1 MGEPI
6 HSGRM
11 TTANTDLYRTS
22 SKMILVTRDPVYSHK
37 AIVQG
42 QYIGPKP
49 YNYLTLA
56 ILVTIINPILGPV
69 SILFSVM
76 SDRAYK
82 RGDLSY
88 SFKWSMHSFFW
99 SVVTIVAS
107 IVLYMAIGFALS
119 SINTR
124 GGYVGY

>member
-1 MGEPI
+1 
-6 HSGRM
+6 M

-69 SILFSVM
+69 SILFSGKQILFHFLLFTCSFVM
-76 SDRAYK
+76 CV
-82 RGDLSY
+82 
-88 SFKWSMHSFFW
+88 MN
-99 SVVTIVAS
+99 V
-107 IVLYMAIGFALS
+107 
-119 SINTR
+119 
-124 GGYVGY
+124 